1 LFAGRQAGHGSD
13 LQWLEIADGEENH
26 ASDAARALPQAL
38 PIRLACCTET
48 TRTSIERSRD
58 WPERMPADAAL
69 HQHDETEP
77 QKEKPRHPHFSEMTG
92 LSEHSP
98 SY

>member
-1 LFAGRQAGHGSD
+1 MARDRG
-13 LQWLEIADGEENH
+13 ENH

-48 TRTSIERSRD
+48 TRTSVERSRN
-58 WPERMPADAAL
+58 WLEWTSADAVF

-77 QKEKPRHPHFSEMTG
+77 QIEKPRHPHSSEMTG